1 MKTWHDNLKETVT
14 GEAEGE
20 TDTETANETRGVGN
34 IATADVDSAGAVELP
49 ERQSN
54 NPLMHEAGDDGGAPT
69 DAQFGDAPGDGDALE
84 RLSAQMQD
92 QQRQI
97 SMLLNQ
103 QAQVMEA
110 IAKLTDVKATK
121 QEKETGRMT
130 VS

>member
-1 MKTWHDNLKETVT
+1 MPICSPNRRLLVHRHPCLTCSRVLTRDGPRVFVQLHQPVHPPLHPDASAWGW
-14 GEAEGE
+14 GEGS
-20 TDTETANETRGVGN
+20 RV
-34 IATADVDSAGAVELP
+34 
-49 ERQSN
+49 
-54 NPLMHEAGDDGGAPT
+54 GDDGGAPT